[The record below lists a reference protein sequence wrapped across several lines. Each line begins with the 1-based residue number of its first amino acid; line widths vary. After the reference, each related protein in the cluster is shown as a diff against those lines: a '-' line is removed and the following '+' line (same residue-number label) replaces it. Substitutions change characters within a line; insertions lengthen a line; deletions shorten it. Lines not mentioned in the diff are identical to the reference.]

1 MQLIV
6 DKVAKAFGINEI
18 FKNVSFMVDK
28 GEHLGLVGVNGSGKH
43 NNWSLVTD
51 NGVNML
57 DPGDTPNENIQFLLM
72 LTLMSICLTKRI
84 MKKGETNNGTILKR

>member
-28 GEHLGLVGVNGSGKH
+28 GEHLGLVGVNGSGKTTLLRCLL
-43 NNWSLVTD
+43 NPEYVDSYRLI
-51 NGVNML
+51 GY
-57 DPGDTPNENIQFLLM
+57 ENKLL
-72 LTLMSICLTKRI
+72 TEEEFEDDG
-84 MKKGETNNGTILKR
+84 GEWY